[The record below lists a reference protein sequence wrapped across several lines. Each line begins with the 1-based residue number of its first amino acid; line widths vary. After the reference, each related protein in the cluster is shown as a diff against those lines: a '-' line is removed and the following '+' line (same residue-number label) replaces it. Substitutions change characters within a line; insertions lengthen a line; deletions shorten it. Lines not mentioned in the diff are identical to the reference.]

1 MNNIY
6 FVLLCVVAFFI
17 SVAIGVISSAL
28 GCRFGIKLSE
38 RKEK

>member
-1 MNNIY
+1 MNI
-6 FVLLCVVAFFI
+6 FEIILLGISILII